1 MAPCTN
7 LYSVVEHWLLHK
19 TVYYSFYSLLTPSST
34 RIIEEPA
41 NNGGF
46 SLTEYEA
53 TDSAMEILNPKSSS
67 QESSFISS
75 ENSSSDHKMRT
86 EQDIVFRRHGNEGV
100 ETRRAIRKIKSQSQ
114 VETDI

>member
-1 MAPCTN
+1 MLGTTDIYN
-7 LYSVVEHWLLHK
+7 VVGHWLFHR
-19 TVYYSFYSLLTPSST
+19 TVDYSSCSLLTPSST
-34 RIIEEPA
+34 CIIEEPA

-67 QESSFISS
+67 QENSFISS
-75 ENSSSDHKMRT
+75 ENPSSDHKTRT
-86 EQDIVFRRHGNEGV
+86 EHDVVIRRHNSEDA
-100 ETRRAIRKIKSQSQ
+100 TSRRAIRKIKSQSQ